1 MNNPDFYCCK
11 NSVLQ
16 RFPRKRWERKSF
28 FVCGGEAAANK
39 KDCNGRS
46 DPSRGK
52 SIGEGYAQIKIL
64 RN

>member
-1 MNNPDFYCCK
+1 MTDHNFDI
-11 NSVLQ
+11 VIL
-16 RFPRKRWERKSF
+16 
-28 FVCGGEAAANK
+28 GGGSGGYAAATK

-46 DPSRGK
+46 DPCRGK